1 MRPQIVKNIFLFTAH
16 FFVYGVAI
24 AQQKAPPP
32 PQRTPPPA
40 PGLPLD
46 DGILLLLVAG
56 LIFGLYLILK
66 SNKLNLQS
74 R

>member
-1 MRPQIVKNIFLFTAH
+1 MRPQIVKSIVLFTVH

-32 PQRTPPPA
+32 PQRTPPP
-40 PGLPLD
+40 PGLPIDEGLFLVLFI
-46 DGILLLLVAG
+46 GIVLGVY
-56 LIFGLYLILK
+56 FILRK
-66 SNKLNLQS
+66 NNHNLQS

>member
-1 MRPQIVKNIFLFTAH
+1 MRPQIVKNIVLLTAH

-32 PQRTPPPA
+32 PQRTPPP
-40 PGLPLD
+40 PGLPIDEGLFLVIII
-46 DGILLLLVAG
+46 GIVLGVY
-56 LIFGLYLILK
+56 FILRK
-66 SNKLNLQS
+66 NNPNLQS